1 MAEPSLK
8 AVTLTHVRYQR
19 GDPLGHF
26 LAWISLIPVFIS
38 LGGFVCHFFF
48 RRELQGMFFAVGLLI
63 SQVINELIK
72 DFFQQARPE
81 TCALLEMCDS
91 HGWPS
96 SHSQYMFF
104 FATYFTLLTYKGIGL
119 SDTTNKWAVI
129 FPPWVLAL
137 LTMYSRVYL
146 GYHTVAQV
154 FAGSALGV
162 FLGAVWFWVVNSVLY
177 PSFPMIEESWF
188 GRLNYNISLISAPI
202 CVKPHSEVMDTGP
215 LKAEPQSE
223 LRKLPW
229 CSNPNC
235 ENFHGALRIL
245 LAQRDLSKSCSAT
258 FIHVRTHR
266 IPAGPISLGMEE
278 TPKKLLI
285 LYATQTGN
293 AVEAAERVGREAE
306 RRGSCPVHLL
316 SVDQYDAG
324 CLAQEEGSR
333 TVVIFVVSTTGQGV
347 TPDSMKGFWNF
358 LLRRNLSGQWL
369 QGLHYAVFGL
379 GDSGYQKFNYV
390 AKRLD
395 RRLLQLGATPIVE
408 RGLGDEQHPSGY
420 EAFLDPWMTS
430 LWNMLNEIHPNY
442 YFPNG
447 PEFFISDDKVK
458 EAQPKIRILYHEIDK
473 LDSQF
478 SATSDLNHQ
487 AALLH
492 IERARKMSPGKFSSH
507 DENKP
512 DCFLKLVKN
521 ERLTKSSGSK
531 DDKEVHHLEFEFVS
545 PAIEYDV
552 GDLLEVVPCQN
563 PAAIDDFMLRCNVD
577 PESFITVHPLD
588 AENQLPGTCSIAAI
602 KLKAFV
608 ELTMDVASASPRP
621 YFFEVMHMFATDEHE
636 KGILEHLVSPE
647 GRTVLHKYIHKER
660 MTVNDVLKKFPS
672 VQIPFEWLVQVV
684 PPLKPRAFSISSSPS
699 AHPNQVHLTV
709 TVASWRS
716 PLGRNRAGLCSNWL
730 AKLDAKQEVY
740 VPVWFRKGSLPPPP
754 PSLPLILIGPGTGCA
769 PFRGFVEERAI
780 QSLNSTRTAP
790 VMFFLGCRNKDKDFL
805 YKDFWLSHSENGGI
819 LSEAKGGGFY
829 VAFSRDDQSHNKVYV
844 QHRMREHSKR
854 VYDLLRHGGAA
865 IYVAGSA
872 TKMPADVLSTF
883 EEIIA
888 KESGLPQE
896 SAVRCLKDIQDAG
909 KYHVEAWS

>member
-1 MAEPSLK
+1 
-8 AVTLTHVRYQR
+8 
-19 GDPLGHF
+19 
-26 LAWISLIPVFIS
+26 
-38 LGGFVCHFFF
+38 
-48 RRELQGMFFAVGLLI
+48 
-63 SQVINELIK
+63 
-72 DFFQQARPE
+72 
-81 TCALLEMCDS
+81 
-91 HGWPS
+91 
-96 SHSQYMFF
+96 
-104 FATYFTLLTYKGIGL
+104 
-119 SDTTNKWAVI
+119 
-129 FPPWVLAL
+129 
-137 LTMYSRVYL
+137 
-146 GYHTVAQV
+146 
-154 FAGSALGV
+154 
-162 FLGAVWFWVVNSVLY
+162 
-177 PSFPMIEESWF
+177 
-188 GRLNYNISLISAPI
+188 
-202 CVKPHSEVMDTGP
+202 
-215 LKAEPQSE
+215 
-223 LRKLPW
+223 
-229 CSNPNC
+229 
-235 ENFHGALRIL
+235 
-245 LAQRDLSKSCSAT
+245 
-258 FIHVRTHR
+258 
-266 IPAGPISLGMEE
+266 MEE

-306 RRGSCPVHLL
+306 RRGCCPVHLL
-316 SVDQYDAG
+316 SMDQYDAG
-324 CLAQEEGSR
+324 CLAQEKEGGSR

-347 TPDSMKGFWNF
+347 TPDTMKGFWNF
-358 LLRRNLSGQWL
+358 LLRRSLSGQWL

-420 EAFLDPWMTS
+420 EAVLDPWMTS

-447 PEFFISDDKVK
+447 PEFSIPDDKVK
-458 EAQPKIRILYHEIDK
+458 EARPKIRILYHEIDK

-521 ERLTKSSGSK
+521 EPLTKSSGSK

-563 PAAIDDFMLRCNVD
+563 PAAIDDFILRCNVD
-577 PESFITVHPLD
+577 PESFITV
-588 AENQLPGTCSIAAI
+588 
-602 KLKAFV
+602 
-608 ELTMDVASASPRP
+608 MR
-621 YFFEVMHMFATDEHE
+621 MFATDEHE

-647 GRTVLHKYIHKER
+647 GRSVLHKYIHKER

-740 VPVWFRKGSLPPPP
+740 VPVWFRKGSLPPPL

-829 VAFSRDDQSHNKVYV
+829 VAFSRDEQSHNKVYV

-896 SAVRCLKDIQDAG
+896 SAARCLKDIQAAG